1 MASAHTAA
9 TMPGPSADRNRWWR
23 VALPLETLDL
33 TSRTILPLI
42 GGWNDQPGFLSRGPV
57 SEVGYRLRLVLLDEP
72 TAIAHD
78 WFQGMHGSERV
89 VDLIRSGLFR
99 NERQPDIF
107 TFAAAR
113 EVLPEALARR
123 IVRESRLGSLP
134 GIRQVGRKTGRWRYL
149 LPYMP
154 HYFASLDLSAYDLVI
169 ASSHACAINVQPRQD
184 ALFVCYSHTPM
195 RYAWLP
201 QTDAGPGDALGAL
214 GLRLF
219 SGYLR
224 RTDLAASRRPDAF
237 AANST
242 AVRDRI
248 RRFYGREAT
257 VIHPPVDVL
266 ELDETQEKEPGHFL
280 WVHRLVPY
288 KQPELVLEAF
298 RGLPY
303 RLTMVGVGP
312 LEERLRKQLPPNVRL
327 VGWVSRDKLAA
338 LYARASGFVHVG
350 EEDFGISMVE
360 ALGAGT
366 PVIALDAG
374 GARDIVRAGIDGVL
388 IEQAELGE
396 LQAAI
401 REVAQRS
408 WDRHTLRSRALQ
420 FSADRFFEQMHTW
433 LDEASVAA
441 RGRPVRWAE
450 SPVHR

>member
-1 MASAHTAA
+1 MT
-9 TMPGPSADRNRWWR
+9 RF
-23 VALPLETLDL
+23 
-33 TSRTILPLI
+33 I
-42 GGWNDQPGFLSRGPV
+42 G
-57 SEVGYRLRLVLLDEP
+57 EP

-89 VDLIRSGLFR
+89 VDLIRSGLFGD
-99 NERQPDIF
+99 ERLPDIF

-113 EVLPEALARR
+113 NVLSDELAHR

-134 GIRQVGRKTGRWRYL
+134 GIRQVGREAGRWRYL
-149 LPYMP
+149 LRYMP

-169 ASSHACAINVQPRQD
+169 ASSHACAINVRPRRD

-201 QTDAGPGDALGAL
+201 ETDVGSVGTLGSL

-219 SGYLR
+219 RSYLR

-248 RRFYGREAT
+248 RRFYARDAT
-257 VIHPPVDVL
+257 VIHPPVDVA
-266 ELDETQEKEPGHFL
+266 EFDATQAKEPGHFL

-298 RGLPY
+298 RDLPY

-312 LEERLRKQLPPNVRL
+312 LEARLRKLLPPNVEL
-327 VGWVSRDKLAA
+327 LGWVSRSELAG
-338 LYARASGFVHVG
+338 LYGHASGFVHVG
-350 EEDFGISMVE
+350 EEDFGITMVE
-360 ALGAGT
+360 ALAAGT

-374 GARDIVRAGIDGVL
+374 GARDIVRAGTDGVL
-388 IEQAELGE
+388 IERAELPE
-396 LQAAI
+396 LRAAV
-401 REVAQRS
+401 REVAGGS
-408 WDRHTLRSRALQ
+408 WDPQALRSRALE
-420 FSADRFFEQMHTW
+420 FSGERFLEQMRTW
-433 LDEASVAA
+433 LDDVSGEA

-450 SPVHR
+450 SPVPR